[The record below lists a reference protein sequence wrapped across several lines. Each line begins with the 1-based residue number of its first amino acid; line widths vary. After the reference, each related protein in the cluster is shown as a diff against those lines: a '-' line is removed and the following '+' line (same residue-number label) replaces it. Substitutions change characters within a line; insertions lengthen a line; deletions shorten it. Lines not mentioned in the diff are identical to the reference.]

1 VTLDTDEEA
10 RAAEY
15 RAQQIRR
22 ADYQAQ
28 LWNSLA
34 GSQAARDALYA
45 AWQPLIDYLAERDM
59 EVDSEAE
66 IDPIG
71 ISDTVNVG
79 RTTE

>member
-1 VTLDTDEEA
+1 MSLIDADEEA

-22 ADYQAQ
+22 ADYQAW
-28 LWNSLA
+28 LWGSLA

-45 AWQPLIDYLAERDM
+45 AWMPLIDYLAEREL
-59 EVDSEAE
+59 EVDPDDE

-71 ISDTVNVG
+71 ISDIVNVG
-79 RTTE
+79 L

>member
-1 VTLDTDEEA
+1 MSVSTPAEEEA
-10 RAAEY
+10 RAQEY

-28 LWNSLA
+28 LWQSLA

-45 AWQPLIDYLAERDM
+45 AWDPLIQYLAERDL
-59 EVDSEAE
+59 EVDSEDE

-71 ISDTVNVG
+71 ISDSVNVG
-79 RTTE
+79 L

>member
-1 VTLDTDEEA
+1 MTLLDSDEEA

-28 LWNSLA
+28 LWQSLA
-34 GSQAARDALYA
+34 GSRQARDDLYA
-45 AWQPLIDYLAERDM
+45 AWQPLIDYLAERDL
-59 EVDSEAE
+59 EVDAEDE

-79 RTTE
+79 L